1 MRIRAKAAVAA
12 REASARPGLPKMRG
26 SFYKERRAVRG
37 GGEAGSKTNELAEA
51 ERSGA
56 EAPISRG
63 TEVVT
68 ALGSTNTTAPVTTGS
83 LGWQHAML
91 QSMAAFCRCWSQPAI
106 GMSLV
111 ELASLELFLGACP
124 CSGHIAPSQ
133 QPTPAA
139 CNAEA
144 QAGAQSRINATR
156 HTHAPSLLPGALE
169 SWCIFFIFPNP
180 QHTPPATARKFNSPG
195 STRHRI

>member
-1 MRIRAKAAVAA
+1 
-12 REASARPGLPKMRG
+12 MRG

-63 TEVVT
+63 TEVVN

-139 CNAEA
+139 CNTAP
-144 QAGAQSRINATR
+144 QAGAQSNITANK
-156 HTHAPSLLPGALE
+156 HTHAAKRLPGALE
-169 SWCIFFIFPNP
+169 SWRVCLIVTKGKNTSLSEIDKCELAESV
-180 QHTPPATARKFNSPG
+180 QIRLGA
-195 STRHRI
+195 